1 MTFKA
6 QVLVLLNKYTEQIN
20 TVVSDQEDNN
30 TFNGRGDIIFR
41 AERLCSKLEAL
52 WVLKEDLG

>member
-1 MTFKA
+1 MFKA

-20 TVVSDQEDNN
+20 TVVSNQADNN

-41 AERLCSKLEAL
+41 AEWLCSKLEAL